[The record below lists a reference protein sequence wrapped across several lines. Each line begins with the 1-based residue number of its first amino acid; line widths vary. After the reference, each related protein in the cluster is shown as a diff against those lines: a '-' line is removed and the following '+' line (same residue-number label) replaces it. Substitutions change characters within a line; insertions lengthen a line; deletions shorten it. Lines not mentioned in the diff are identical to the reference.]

1 MTSRKDKDTRVQK
14 AIDKC
19 TEDRHNAEELEKL
32 RKNVRVLESQVV
44 RKTIFNDKDLVSETN
59 PIKKGRFYYEK

>member
-32 RKNVRVLESQVV
+32 RKDVRVLESQEV
-44 RKTIFNDKDLVSETN
+44 RKAFNDKDLVSETN
-59 PIKKGRFYYEK
+59 PIKKGRFYYGK